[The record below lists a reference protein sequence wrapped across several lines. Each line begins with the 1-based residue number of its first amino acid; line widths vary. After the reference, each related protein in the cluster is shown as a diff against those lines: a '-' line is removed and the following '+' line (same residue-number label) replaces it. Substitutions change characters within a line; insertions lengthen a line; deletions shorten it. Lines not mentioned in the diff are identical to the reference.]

1 MKKTITAK
9 WMALLIA
16 GSCVGCSTTSGAKSP
31 GFFASW
37 TNPFATTTAANPQK
51 KSDEKDDVIRLDK
64 KPNATADFFIA
75 AGKLADS
82 RGDMQTAVAQ
92 YQHAIKKEPKN
103 VNAHLH
109 LARLHER
116 MQNYPEAEQMYLAA
130 AEAGPTDPTP
140 LNDLGLC
147 LARQQRFDEAIEKLN
162 KAIAMKPHQTV
173 YRNNIAKILVKTGRP
188 REAYEHL
195 ARVHSVGES
204 HYNLGFMLKENGEF
218 GPAREH
224 LVAAIQVDPNLDA
237 AHDLLA
243 EMGGAAPQ
251 TANRPESRPA
261 ATKEVS
267 APRYMRAQ
275 GASKQV
281 IESDEM
287 ADEVDTESSPVAPK
301 GYYDG
306 VEEGEESSAPPAE
319 VLAKRQ
325 VSKPAK
331 KTGKKSAAALRAKI
345 EDSEPV
351 LR

>member
-130 AEAGPTDPTP
+130 AAAGPTDPTP

-147 LARQQRFDEAIEKLN
+147 LARQQRFDEAIEKMN
-162 KAIAMKPHQTV
+162 KAIEMKPHQTV
-173 YRNNIAKILVKTGRP
+173 YRNNIASVLVKAGRP
-188 REAYEHL
+188 REAFEHL
-195 ARVHSVGES
+195 SRVHSVAEAHS
-204 HYNLGFMLKENGEF
+204 CLACFLRQNGELQT
-218 GPAREH
+218 AREH
-224 LVAAIQVDPNLDA
+224 VVIALQIDGNLEP
-237 AHDLLA
+237 AHELLA
-243 EMGGAAPQ
+243 ELDSVAPQ
-251 TANRPESRPA
+251 TANRPLNRPA

-287 ADEVDTESSPVAPK
+287 ADEVDTESQPVAPK

-331 KTGKKSAAALRAKI
+331 KPVKKSAAALRAKI